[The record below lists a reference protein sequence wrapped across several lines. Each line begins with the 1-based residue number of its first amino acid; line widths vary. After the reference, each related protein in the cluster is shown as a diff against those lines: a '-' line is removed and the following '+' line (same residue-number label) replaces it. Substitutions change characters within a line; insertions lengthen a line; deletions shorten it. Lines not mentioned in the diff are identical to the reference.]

1 MYKVKLKGNCN
12 ACIPDLNIIFTMSRP
27 EKILEDEDFE
37 NSGDLKKMIDKG
49 FFDVEHID
57 VNQIKT
63 NVKINKVFKQDVD
76 HAPKTSQKI
85 IDEKPVITIENKEHP
100 IDHDIVKAEEV
111 LNKSELPKEDIV
123 KVEEILNPQEEAEV
137 KEELN
142 SVEVNETK
150 VEKVIETES
159 LETESLETE
168 TIKNEQ
174 AENKPEKKRTLNRKK
189 NKK

>member
-1 MYKVKLKGNCN
+1 
-12 ACIPDLNIIFTMSRP
+12 MSRP

-37 NSGDLKKMIDKG
+37 NSNDLKKMIDKG

-76 HAPKTSQKI
+76 NAPKTSQKI
-85 IDEKPVITIENKEHP
+85 IDEKPVITIENKEHS

-111 LNKSELPKEDIV
+111 LNKPELPKEDIV

-142 SVEVNETK
+142 SVEVNK
-150 VEKVIETES
+150 VEEINEAEVK
-159 LETESLETE
+159 ETE

>member
-12 ACIPDLNIIFTMSRP
+12 ACIPDLNIIFTVGRS

-37 NSGDLKKMIDKG
+37 NSTDLKKMIDKG

-76 HAPKTSQKI
+76 NAPKISQKI
-85 IDEKPVITIENKEHP
+85 IDEKPVVVIENKEHP

-111 LNKSELPKEDIV
+111 LNKSELPKEDVV
-123 KVEEILNPQEEAEV
+123 KVEEILNPQEEKAEV

-142 SVEVNETK
+142 PVEVNETLIEEVK
-150 VEKVIETES
+150 VEETKA
-159 LETESLETE
+159 
-168 TIKNEQ
+168 IKNEQ